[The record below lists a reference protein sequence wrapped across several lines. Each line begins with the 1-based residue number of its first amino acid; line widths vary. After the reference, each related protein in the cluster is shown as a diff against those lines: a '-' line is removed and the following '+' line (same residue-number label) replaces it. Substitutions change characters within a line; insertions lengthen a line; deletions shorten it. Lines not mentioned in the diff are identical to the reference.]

1 MSESAAAPVPDKG
14 LFSRAIGIITSPGS
28 TFAAVVRS
36 PRPAGILLLCC
47 IVMGLASGLPQ
58 FNDNV
63 RRSAL
68 EQQIA
73 QMERSSG
80 RPVQPN
86 VYEQMERFSHFSGYA
101 TMGSMFIVMPVL
113 CLLFA
118 AVYWAVFN
126 ALLGGTAT
134 FKQVLGIVTHSQ
146 VIAALGAVAAMPVIY
161 LQGVTNVWGPFTLGG
176 LLPMLEPG
184 TPLTNFL
191 NGIGFF
197 PVWQTIATAIGL
209 AVLYKRK
216 TTGIAIGLLVIYLL
230 VMAGFTSLFSSMGAR

>member
-28 TFAAVVRS
+28 TFAAVVQS

-47 IVMGLASGLPQ
+47 VVMGLATGLPQ
-58 FNDNV
+58 FNDKV

-73 QMERSSG
+73 QMERSG
-80 RPVQPN
+80 RPVPASG
-86 VYEQMERFSHFSGYA
+86 YEQMERFSHYSGYA
-101 TMGSMFIVMPVL
+101 TMASMFIVMPVL

-126 ALLGGTAT
+126 AILGGTAT

-146 VIAALGAVAAMPVIY
+146 VIAALGAVAAVPVIY
-161 LQGVTNVWGPFTLGG
+161 LQGVTNLWGPFTLGA

-184 TPLTNFL
+184 TPLASFA

-197 PVWQTIATAIGL
+197 QIWQMIVTAIGL
-209 AVLYKRK
+209 GVLYKRK
-216 TTGIAIGLLVIYLL
+216 STGIAIGLIVLYLL
-230 VMAGFTSLFSSMGAR
+230 ITAGFTTMFSSMGR